1 MFAKIKKTLK
11 KVIRRSL
18 NSKQQS
24 INLFHIWQSSSLN
37 RNLVKRLIKKL
48 NSDRLTRFL
57 TSTLLA
63 FIFTL
68 QAAGIIGWIQP
79 AHSEGSYQFGPSP
92 NNESRQALFEYT
104 ALYDDPTGT
113 NTNIRSLNRPIYV
126 DIKDANEIINIS
138 ACGNAWTDDWEAD
151 VYYVGPQ
158 PSPDTSAYS
167 FNGTLASY
175 PPASGTLVFGQAG
188 TAVNTNTNFRGQG
201 TFGTNANNANCYG
214 YNLLNTANM
223 DLVTPAAPFTN
234 DGSAI
239 SVPASSGPGVYEIRL
254 QNLTENT
261 ASAADNNTV
270 FRQFD
275 ISVTNTVSPTA
286 RIPAVPNPQ
295 ISQGRVW
302 SYVWAL
308 NAKGFAATE
317 STDQNF
323 YVVVPGGSPGTNF
336 VWQLDLNDF
345 AGYVYELVA
354 NNRGVD
360 SPNIGGT
367 NVRGLSVPISGNS
380 VTPQYRMYLEYPDQ
394 TFVNPTVGPTITNLR
409 FEDSAG
415 EDNTFTPGGTT
426 GIQDSGFFRFTSSLP
441 GTYEIIVDT
450 NQDGIYGAG
459 DVQLRGD
466 TDAVGNVSALWNGR
480 NNAGVIVPQGTY
492 NAQVKAIVGEYH
504 FVAGD
509 VETSG
514 PGTGLTI
521 NQATT
526 PSTTANTLV
535 YWDDQTILGA
545 AGTTTL
551 PGGLSGG
558 RHTWGTTSTGGAQ
571 GANNSSWGDRRYIDT
586 FVYGS
591 FAVGTIPAIISDGD
605 DNDYGDA
612 PDTYGTDRTNSAT
625 EGIGASHILSTT
637 IRLGTAVT
645 DKDTNGQ
652 PNAAA
657 NGDDIN
663 GVAPDDEDGV
673 TSFNSLRTTDTTYTV
688 PIRVQNTSGANAY
701 LAGWIDFNRNGSFEA
716 GEGVV
721 QPTPIATGTNGN
733 VNITWTGLGGLGLAE
748 GNTYARF
755 RINNDPLTTS
765 DFIGGKRNG
774 EVEDYALTII
784 GATSPLDYG
793 DAPDGT
799 VGVGIGNYNTT
810 SADSGASHLIN
821 TNLRLGANAPDA
833 DNGTLQ
839 SVAADADD
847 ITNTGVADDEDGV
860 TLTNTLTTA
869 STSYS
874 ATVNVTNSIGT
885 PATLVGWIDFDQDGL
900 FEVGEA
906 QTATV
911 ADNSNGTNV
920 ILTWSG
926 LSGLTAGNTYARFRI
941 SNGILTTAT
950 PTGLIGSG
958 EVEDYLVAI
967 NPVDYGDAP
976 DATAAV
982 AIGNY
987 QTTAANGGAS
997 HIIVNTLRIGATT
1010 DADNGTLQNANADL
1024 DDTTGIDDED
1034 GVTLPAITA
1043 STTSYTATINVT
1055 NTAAPAYLVGWIDFN
1070 RNGQFE
1076 VAEGRAY
1083 DSDTGTAGIQPI
1095 AISPTAQDFPLQWTG
1110 ISGLTAGDILYAHF
1124 RLSDSA
1130 TLTTATP
1137 DGLIGNGEVEDYRLV
1152 VTNAI
1157 DYGDAPDTGAGI
1169 GQDNYETLSASGG
1182 ASHTIIANLRLGA
1195 IDPDADS
1202 GLLQNVAANADDTN
1216 GVDDEDG
1223 VATFPALNTSSTS
1236 YSVTVNVFNNTGVN
1250 RPLVGWVDFN
1260 RNGNFE
1266 TTEAQT
1272 VSVPSSAIAQNI
1284 VLNWTGITVPTV
1296 GNTYARFRISDGALT
1311 TATPNGAV
1319 GNGEVEDYQIII
1331 TNAGVP
1337 GLNLVKRITAIN
1349 STPITGFV
1357 DGANTATSNDNDTNW
1372 PTANTQYLRGAIDC
1386 TTASPCNGGTIS
1398 SVAPGG
1404 LIEYTIY
1411 FLSNGAIPAR
1421 NVQLCDRIPANT
1433 IFQPDTYGSGNGIL
1447 LGWNTTGG
1455 ALPLPDPTNSTLG
1468 AGKVALNNVPDADAG
1483 QFIAANV
1490 SVTNAPVPC
1499 NDGSTNPDGALLVR
1513 LGAATNVPNA
1523 TGSGSPTNSYGFIR
1537 FQVRVK

>member
-1 MFAKIKKTLK
+1 MLIPIIKKLK
-11 KVIRRSL
+11 FFLKV
-18 NSKQQS
+18 
-24 INLFHIWQSSSLN
+24 
-37 RNLVKRLIKKL
+37 LIQKL

-57 TSTLLA
+57 ITSLLTL
-63 FIFTL
+63 IFTINFS
-68 QAAGIIGWIQP
+68 GISLWLP
-79 AHSEGSYQFGPSP
+79 APVRSEGSFQFGVSP
-92 NNESRQALFEYT
+92 TTTLNQQGLIEYDSPYT
-104 ALYDDPTGT
+104 DGGGGTTG
-113 NTNIRSLNRPIYV
+113 IGILRRPIFV
-126 DIKDANEIINIS
+126 DIQSANERINIS
-138 ACGNAWTDDWEAD
+138 ACGNAFADDWKAD
-151 VYYVGPQ
+151 IYYVGPQ
-158 PSPDTSAYS
+158 PPIDNNSYT
-167 FNGTLASY
+167 GTYAAY
-175 PPASGTLVFGQAG
+175 PPASGTLLFTG
-188 TAVNTNTNFRGQG
+188 
-201 TFGTNANNANCYG
+201 GTNANGTIGTLANNPNCNNNSQLTSGTMTYP
-214 YNLLNTANM
+214 
-223 DLVTPAAPFTN
+223 V
-234 DGSAI
+234 
-239 SVPASSGPGVYEIRL
+239 SVLASSGPGVYEIRL
-254 QNLTENT
+254 QNLTQN
-261 ASAADNNTV
+261 ANAAAPLTL

-275 ISVTNTVSPTA
+275 ISVTNSTTPTVK
-286 RIPAVPNPQ
+286 IPAAPNPQ
-295 ISQGRVW
+295 IAQGRVW
-302 SYVWAL
+302 SYVWAF
-308 NAKGFAATE
+308 NAGGFAVAN
-317 STDQNF
+317 STNQDY
-323 YVVVPGGSPGTNF
+323 YVVVPGGVPGTNY
-336 VWQLDLNDF
+336 VWQLDLNQF

-360 SPNIGGT
+360 SPNAAT
-367 NVRGLSVPISGNS
+367 QNVRGLSVPISGNS
-380 VTPQYRMYLEYPDQ
+380 VSPQYRMYLTYPDQ
-394 TFVNPTVGPTITNLR
+394 TFTKPTVGPTISNLR

-415 EDNTFTPGGTT
+415 EDNTFTPGGTG
-426 GIQDSGFFRFTSSLP
+426 GIQDTGFFRFTSSLP
-441 GTYEIIVDT
+441 GTYQIIIDT
-450 NQDGIYGAG
+450 NNDGVFGDASG
-459 DVQLRGD
+459 LDVQLRGD

-480 NNAGVIVPQGTY
+480 NNAGAVLPVGTY

-504 FVAGD
+504 FIAGD

-514 PGTGLTI
+514 PGSGLTI
-521 NQATT
+521 NEATS
-526 PSTTANTLV
+526 PSTTATTPV
-535 YWDDQTILGA
+535 YWDDKTILGA

-551 PGGLSGG
+551 PNGIVGG
-558 RHTWGTTSTGGAQ
+558 RHTWGTTSSGGAQ
-571 GANNSSWGDRRYIDT
+571 GSNGSSWGDLRYLDT

-591 FAVGTIPAIISDGD
+591 FSVGTIPAIISDGD

-625 EGIGASHILSTT
+625 EGVGASHILSTT

-657 NGDDIN
+657 NGDDTN

-688 PIRVQNTSGANAY
+688 SIRVQNTSGANAY

-733 VNITWTGLGGLGLAE
+733 VNINWTGLGALGLTE

-793 DAPDGT
+793 DAPDAT

-821 TNLRLGANAPDA
+821 TNLRLGNTPDA

-847 ITNTGVADDEDGV
+847 STNTGVANDEDGV
-860 TLTNTLTTA
+860 TLPTPNTLTTA

-885 PATLVGWIDFDQDGL
+885 PATLVGWIDFDKDGL
-900 FEVGEA
+900 FEATEA

-941 SNGILTTAT
+941 SNGTLTTST

-958 EVEDYLVAI
+958 EVEDYLVTI

-976 DATAAV
+976 DADAAV
-982 AIGNY
+982 TTGNY
-987 QTTAANGGAS
+987 QTTSANGGAS
-997 HIIVNTLRIGATT
+997 HIIVNTLRIGANI

-1034 GVTLPAITA
+1034 GVALPAITA
-1043 STTSYTATINVT
+1043 STTSYTATVNVT

-1076 VAEGRAY
+1076 VTEGRAY
-1083 DSDTGTAGIQPI
+1083 DSDLGTAGIQPI
-1095 AISPTAQDFPLQWTG
+1095 AISPTAQDLPLQWTG

-1137 DGLIGNGEVEDYRLV
+1137 DGLIGNGEVEDYQLV

-1157 DYGDAPDTGAGI
+1157 DYGDAPDTGVGI
-1169 GQDNYETLSASGG
+1169 GQGNYETLSASGG
-1182 ASHTIIANLRLGA
+1182 ASHTIIANLRLGT

-1202 GLLQNVAANADDTN
+1202 GLLQNVTANADDTN

-1223 VATFPALNTSSTS
+1223 VATFPALTTSSTS
-1236 YSVTVNVFNNTGVN
+1236 YSVTVDVFNNTGVN

-1266 TTEAQT
+1266 ATEAQT
-1272 VSVPSSAIAQNI
+1272 ASVPSSAIVQNI
-1284 VLNWTGITVPTV
+1284 TLNWTGITVPTA

-1319 GNGEVEDYQIII
+1319 GNGEVEDYPITI
-1331 TNAGVP
+1331 TNAGVA

-1349 STPITGFV
+1349 NTAITGFV
-1357 DGANTATSNDNDTNW
+1357 DGANTATSNDNDPNW
-1372 PTANTQYLRGAIDC
+1372 PTANAQYLRGAIDC

-1411 FLSNGAIPAR
+1411 FLSNGANPAR
-1421 NVQLCDRIPANT
+1421 NVQLCDRLPADT
-1433 IFQPDTYGSGNGIL
+1433 VFQPDTYGSGNGIL

-1455 ALPLPDPTNSTLG
+1455 ALPLPDPTNSTIG

-1483 QFIAANV
+1483 QFLATNV
-1490 SVTNAPVPC
+1490 SVTNAPAPC
-1499 NDGSTNPDGALLVR
+1499 NNGATNPEGAILVR
-1513 LGAATNVPNA
+1513 LGAVTDVPNA
-1523 TGSGSPTNSYGFIR
+1523 TGSGTPTNSYGFIR
-1537 FQVRVK
+1537 FQARVK